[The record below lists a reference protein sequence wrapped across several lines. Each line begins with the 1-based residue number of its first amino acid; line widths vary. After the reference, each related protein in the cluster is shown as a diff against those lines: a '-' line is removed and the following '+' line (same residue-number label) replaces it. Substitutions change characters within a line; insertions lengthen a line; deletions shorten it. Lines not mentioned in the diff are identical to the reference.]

1 MDSVTR
7 QRGLI
12 SALVVAC
19 VAVVALI
26 FVANSSTASASGERP
41 GNVAKAAS
49 PSAPAATF
57 PGTGVGAIPD
67 GAGVTSCGSDGS
79 PLDITFNVSGI
90 SGAPSNVELS
100 MTFGTVHTW
109 RGDVGA
115 VLIAPNATSFTL
127 YKYIGST
134 TAAGCGSSNDLLGP
148 YNFKDTAAGTN
159 IWTDAASPTTSG
171 DYRTTGAGGAGQTN
185 PPPVTNLT
193 AAFAGVS
200 NPNGTWTLRMTDG
213 GVGDTGSISA
223 ATLTLAGS
231 ALVPVQHVLDFNGD
245 GKTDFSIVRNEGGGP
260 SGDVAWYNCFNGQAE
275 PGCWQFQSF
284 GLASDFFV
292 PADYDGDGKS
302 DIAVWRPDTSGV
314 AAFYIFQS
322 ATSTLRTDIF
332 GQTGDDPTVTADY
345 TGDGKADPAVYR
357 EGVSSGDQSTWYY
370 RGSSGPNSGQVSFEP
385 WGSNGD
391 FPAPGDYDGDGKS
404 DFMIQRDGGGG
415 QANFWLRTNTTNNV
429 SVTSFGLPTD
439 VIVPGDYDGDGKT
452 DIAVAR
458 ASGGSIVWFY
468 QKSSDS
474 SVVFAGPFGLSATD
488 YLVQGDYDGDGKTD
502 IAVWRPS
509 LDTTANFFYVLG
521 STSGFFSKEWGQNG
535 DYPVANYNSH

>member
-1 MDSVTR
+1 MNRKVFSDSA
-7 QRGLI
+7 RGLV

-231 ALVPVQHVLDFNGD
+231 AVAVTQHVNDFNGD
-245 GKTDFSIVRNEGGGP
+245 GKTDFSVVRNTGGGP
-260 SGDVAWYNCFNGQAE
+260 SGQVTWLTSLNG
-275 PGCWQFQSF
+275 PGTYYGADW
-284 GLASDFFV
+284 GLATDFFE
-292 PADYDGDGKS
+292 PADYDGDGKT
-302 DIAVWRPDTSGV
+302 DIAVWRSGAAGT
-314 AAFYIFQS
+314 AAFYILQS
-322 ATSTLRTDIF
+322 ATSTFRLDVF
-332 GQTGDDPTVTADY
+332 GQTGDDPSVIGDY
-345 TGDGKADPAVYR
+345 DGDGKADVAVYR
-357 EGVSSGDQSTWYY
+357 SGVSSGDQSTWYY
-370 RGSSGPNSGQVSFEP
+370 RGSLSNPGGNITFVP
-385 WGSNGD
+385 WGQNGD
-391 FPAPGDYDGDGKS
+391 FPAPGDYDGDGKA
-404 DFMIQRDGGGG
+404 DFVVQRNNGGG
-415 QANFWLRTNTTNNV
+415 QAAFWRNRTTAGVDVVVYGT
-429 SVTSFGLPTD
+429 PTD

-452 DIAVAR
+452 DIAVIRGIGGAINWFVIPSSTGVVSGCSVR
-458 ASGGSIVWFY
+458 SLWGHGHGFRDSGRFRRRRKDRCGYLASQCNRWTLGF
-468 QKSSDS
+468 
-474 SVVFAGPFGLSATD
+474 
-488 YLVQGDYDGDGKTD
+488 LV
-502 IAVWRPS
+502 
-509 LDTTANFFYVLG
+509 
-521 STSGFFSKEWGQNG
+521 
-535 DYPVANYNSH
+535 